1 MRSYVKVS
9 LWVVVGFILI
19 VPATYRVAA
28 EPDPGS
34 VQGHQGMGGMQH
46 GSMQPAMT
54 PTDKL
59 MQDLGTMMADLTIAM
74 RDFRTS
80 HEAMAGQSRGPLVA
94 SMQGM
99 LDQMRQ
105 FQESLHQM
113 ATAETLMP
121 DAGAMKTIQQAGRD
135 FQQMGKAYQAM
146 LKSMDKAMKN
156 AHRET
161 GR

>member
-19 VPATYRVAA
+19 VPATYGVAA
-28 EPDPGS
+28 EPDPAA

-59 MQDLGTMMADLTIAM
+59 MQDLGTMMADLTTAM
-74 RDFRTS
+74 REFTAS
-80 HEAMAGQSRGPLVA
+80 HDGMAGQSRGPLVA

-105 FQESLHQM
+105 FQQFS
-113 ATAETLMP
+113 TRS
-121 DAGAMKTIQQAGRD
+121 GAGRG
-135 FQQMGKAYQAM
+135 QVYWR
-146 LKSMDKAMKN
+146 S
-156 AHRET
+156 
-161 GR
+161 